1 MDEATTLSSVKD
13 EESPVQSHPGATVGP
28 GTLSTISDYE
38 CQIGAEAV
46 DRILKKAS
54 RLKDT
59 RVVHINSTYYGGG
72 VAEILDPLSLLMNDV
87 GIKTSWLLIQ
97 GEPDFFSITKKMH
110 NALQGGEIHMTDLKT
125 SIFEEVVQ
133 KNAMRM
139 DLNRYDRVM
148 IHDPQPLFL
157 INHYVKSCPWIWRCH
172 VDLSNPNEELWEYL
186 ATAVEKYDAM
196 IVSSESYKRDV
207 RIPQMVFMP
216 AINPFS
222 IKNKELTQEEIDTRL
237 AHYKI
242 PTDLPLVV
250 QISRFDNWKDPKG
263 VIKAFKKARKQ
274 VDATLVLLGNIASDD
289 PEGPEIYESLLE
301 LSEER
306 IILISQEDSAL
317 VNALQRSAAVV
328 LQKSLREG
336 FGLTVTEA
344 MWKGKPVIGGNV
356 GGIPLQIRDGF
367 NGYLVSNVNEAADRL
382 VKLLK
387 DAKLREEMGRRARA
401 TVLEN
406 FLMSRLLEQDIDLL
420 NAFEIRFHLK
430 TA

>member
-1 MDEATTLSSVKD
+1 M
-13 EESPVQSHPGATVGP
+13 
-28 GTLSTISDYE
+28 
-38 CQIGAEAV
+38 
-46 DRILKKAS
+46 
-54 RLKDT
+54 
-59 RVVHINSTYYGGG
+59 
-72 VAEILDPLSLLMNDV
+72 AEILDPLSLLMNDV
-87 GIKTSWLLIQ
+87 GIRTGWLLIQ

-110 NALQGGEIHMTDLKT
+110 NALQGGEIHMTELKT
-125 SIFEEVVQ
+125 SIFEEVVR

-172 VDLSNPNEELWEYL
+172 VDLSNPNRELWEYL
-186 ATAVEKYDAM
+186 APAVEKYDAM
-196 IVSSESYKRDV
+196 IVSSEKYRRDV
-207 RIPQMVFMP
+207 RIPQLVFMP

-222 IKNKELTQEEIDTRL
+222 IKNKDLTQEEIDARL
-237 AHYKI
+237 AHYRI

-263 VIKAFKKARKQ
+263 VVKAFKKARKQ
-274 VDATLVLLGNIASDD
+274 CDATLVLLGNIATDD

-306 IILISQEDSAL
+306 ILLISQEDSAL
-317 VNALQRSAAVV
+317 VNALQRSASVI

-356 GGIPLQIRDGF
+356 GGIPLQIRDGY
-367 NGYLVSNVNEAADRL
+367 NGYLVSIVNEAADRL

-387 DAKLREEMGRRARA
+387 DAKLREEMGKRARA
-401 TVLEN
+401 TVMEQ
-406 FLMSRLLEQDIDLL
+406 FLMSRLLEEDIDLL
-420 NAFEIRFHLK
+420 NGFEVRFNLRMG
-430 TA
+430 